1 MPKEKSG
8 GSQVNYNS
16 SSGSWMYVQYFA
28 VSIKLL
34 LRYTNALFCSHFQL
48 CNQCASVF
56 VQTNGP
62 WDEAITPIARS
73 VLHGCMQHG
82 IVANGGIWLNPWSKH
97 NYSSLPPTLTEIQ
110 HVFST
115 TTTNWNWSCR
125 KDKYQ
130 SYFFHYYFG
139 KLLLMCSWVREAIFQ
154 FYCNK
159 HESSMFC
166 YFLLSNQTS
175 RQRHNLNMGPGK
187 YTAGRCWGDTW
198 CTTPV
203 WSDSEGKMTQWESV
217 HFQSA
222 FMYL

>member
-28 VSIKLL
+28 VSIKLFL
-34 LRYTNALFCSHFQL
+34 KL
-48 CNQCASVF
+48 
-56 VQTNGP
+56 
-62 WDEAITPIARS
+62 
-73 VLHGCMQHG
+73 
-82 IVANGGIWLNPWSKH
+82 
-97 NYSSLPPTLTEIQ
+97 
-110 HVFST
+110 FST

-203 WSDSEGKMTQWESV
+203 WSDTEGKMTQWESV